1 MASSIAVS
9 ARFGRRLLTP
19 ATRAVTVCRWHS
31 SSHANNKEFEDQSL
45 NTPLPSP
52 ATDEPPSLLERSE
65 KGLLQKIFDKYSFSQ
80 QTNRILMAESFLQA
94 ASRQAS
100 DA

>member
-1 MASSIAVS
+1 MASSIALSV
-9 ARFGRRLLTP
+9 RYGRRLIAP
-19 ATRAVTVCRWHS
+19 ATRAAACRWLS

-52 ATDEPPSLLERSE
+52 AADAPPPLMERSD
-65 KGLLQKIFDKYSFSQ
+65 KGFLQRFFDKYSFSQ
-80 QTNRILMAESFLQA
+80 QTNRILVAESFLQA